1 MSLLRK
7 IAGPKSK
14 YDKKLPYTYRA
25 EVPEIPGNDEIVS
38 NYFADTLCGLI
49 DYLNENGI
57 NPDMASIYGIYRKKE
72 VVLDTKHCVSE
83 EGLWLTRPEICRA
96 MEKKYHET
104 LDEIYRG
111 HVADDNCDFDD
122 RDREGMGP
130 N

>member
-1 MSLLRK
+1 MGLLRN

-25 EVPEIPGNDEIVS
+25 AVTEIPGDSEITS
-38 NYFADTLCGLI
+38 DYFADTLCGLL
-49 DYLNENGI
+49 DYLRDNEI
-57 NPDMASIYGIYRKKE
+57 DPEMTEIYGIYNKKE
-72 VVLDTKHCVSE
+72 VRLDTSHCVS
-83 EGLWLTRPEICRA
+83 GKGKWLDRPEICRA
-96 MEKKYHET
+96 MEKKYAET

-111 HVADDNCDFDD
+111 HVDEGHCEFED